1 MKKVVDIEILMGQLK
16 TLGTK
21 MDYSIWLLIWVIVKI
36 NVETSRD

>member
-21 MDYSIWLLIWVIVKI
+21 MGYSIWLLIWVIVKI
-36 NVETSRD
+36 NVKTSRD